1 MGHTKAFKNVNLF
14 IINIKRFSEE
24 KSQVIS
30 LRQNRGLIKCRII
43 EVYLSINTYEAP
55 IHI

>member
-30 LRQNRGLIKCRII
+30 LRQNRGLIKCRIV